1 MIYVQK
7 VYLDTLNINSY
18 EVKKQNWVE
27 EESKQWH
34 SLNKDHSLSHS

>member
-7 VYLDTLNINSY
+7 VYLDMPNINSY

-27 EESKQWH
+27 EESKQWQ
-34 SLNKDHSLSHS
+34 SQQRP